1 MGGELL
7 PKPTFY
13 NLPEEKR
20 NLIFRHALEEF
31 ARFPYER
38 ASLSAIVNRA
48 DIAKGSMYQYFTG
61 KKDLYMYLIQ
71 EVYARKREFLQ
82 PVWEQKE
89 KVDFFELASLYYKRS
104 WHFAR
109 QYPLHHRVTVNFWD
123 SKDAAL
129 REEILRKKEIRISE
143 FSEMLELGLL
153 SGVVSPD
160 INKEAVWFVY
170 HAVAK
175 ALVDNFLDPHINAE
189 SHEAYI
195 NSVLTVLER
204 GLRPRKE

>member
-1 MGGELL
+1 
-7 PKPTFY
+7 
-13 NLPEEKR
+13 
-20 NLIFRHALEEF
+20 
-31 ARFPYER
+31 
-38 ASLSAIVNRA
+38 
-48 DIAKGSMYQYFTG
+48 
-61 KKDLYMYLIQ
+61 
-71 EVYARKREFLQ
+71 
-82 PVWEQKE
+82 
-89 KVDFFELASLYYKRS
+89 
-104 WHFAR
+104 
-109 QYPLHHRVTVNFWD
+109 
-123 SKDAAL
+123 AAL

-175 ALVDNFLDPHINAE
+175 ALVDNFLAPDVNAE

>member
-1 MGGELL
+1 M

-89 KVDFFELASLYYKRS
+89 KVDFFKLASLYYQRS

-175 ALVDNFLDPHINAE
+175 ALVDNFLDPNINAE

>member
-1 MGGELL
+1 M

-20 NLIFRHALEEF
+20 NIIFRHALEEF
-31 ARFPYER
+31 ARFPYEQ

-48 DIAKGSMYQYFTG
+48 GIAKGSMYQYFAG
-61 KKDLYMYLIQ
+61 KRDLYMYIIQ
-71 EVYARKREFLQ
+71 EVYGQKREFLL

-89 KVDFFELASLYYKRS
+89 KVDFFKLASLYYQRS

-160 INKEAVWFVY
+160 INKDAVWFVY